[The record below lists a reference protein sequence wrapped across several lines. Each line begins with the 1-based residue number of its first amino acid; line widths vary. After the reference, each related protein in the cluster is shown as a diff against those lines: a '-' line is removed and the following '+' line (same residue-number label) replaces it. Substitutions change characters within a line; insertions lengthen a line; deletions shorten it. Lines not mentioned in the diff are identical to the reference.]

1 MDKQTLFIS
10 YCWKDGNI
18 YADELET
25 QLKIEFDVKRDKS
38 QLITNDDLYDF
49 MADIPDMIE

>member
-1 MDKQTLFIS
+1 MAKQTLFIS

-25 QLKIEFDVKRDKS
+25 QFRDEFEVKRDKS
-38 QLITNDDLYDF
+38 Q
-49 MADIPDMIE
+49 